1 MPSNLDEVLGSA
13 KSAKGK
19 AAINKAPQGKKRK
32 QSQPQLS
39 SEDTTIKLSDI
50 SDRDSNTRDLQ
61 IDHAQQLMQSIHD
74 IGIIHPVVVD
84 QTGVLLAGGH
94 RLLALQML
102 QNHHKDRFFEWF
114 PDGKIP
120 VRKMPFTVES
130 NPDWALDIEISEN
143 NVREDYTPDEVWA
156 IAERLRAAGYEDTPG
171 KPKAGEKRL
180 RPALMTIT
188 GKSER
193 SIRRYLNNREKRK
206 NETRPSDRVSE
217 SDRHLQRAIASL
229 EKWKGSKGRK
239 NREKDLAKDIDG
251 ILEQL
256 RTGLGE

>member
-1 MPSNLDEVLGSA
+1 MANRF
-13 KSAKGK
+13 KGK
-19 AAINKAPQGKKRK
+19 IGRKGKDS
-32 QSQPQLS
+32 SQMFDALS
-39 SEDTTIKLSDI
+39 TDTLTQKTESEADSISLKDIKPRED
-50 SDRDSNTRDLQ
+50 DTRDLQ
-61 IDHAQQLMQSIHD
+61 IDHAEQLMQSIHD
-74 IGIIHPVVVD
+74 IGIIHPVVID
-84 QTGVLLAGGH
+84 QNGVLLAGGH

-114 PDGKIP
+114 PDGKVP
-120 VRKMPFTVES
+120 VRRMPFTVES
-130 NPDWALDIEISEN
+130 NPDWALDIEIAEN

-156 IAERLRAAGYEDTPG
+156 IAELLKEKGYKDTPG

-217 SDRHLQRAIASL
+217 SDKQLKKAIASL
-229 EKWKGSKGRK
+229 EKWEDIRGQERRETALSKELPDILNRLKKG
-239 NREKDLAKDIDG
+239 
-251 ILEQL
+251 LE
-256 RTGLGE
+256 